1 MLTSDVPQNYIS
13 SKSAIEK
20 WRSAVIYKLTR
31 CDRAWHVPQTTVTM
45 ETIHRLTSDVPQSY
59 TKVDKWCTTELYTG
73 CEVIVLKSYTQ
84 VDKWCTTELY
94 IVWQVMYYRA
104 IHKLTSDV
112 PQNYTEVDQWSTPE
126 LYTGWQVMYYRAIHR
141 LTSDVL
147 HSYTQAI
154 HKLTC
159 DVPQNYIQ
167 VMYYSNYTQVEWCTT
182 ELYTGWQVMYL
193 YTELYHS
200 AVHKLTNDVPSDVNR
215 Q

>member
-1 MLTSDVPQNYIS
+1 MYL
-13 SKSAIEK
+13 
-20 WRSAVIYKLTR
+20 R
-31 CDRAWHVPQTTVTM
+31 
-45 ETIHRLTSDVPQSY
+45 TIHRLWQ
-59 TKVDKWCTTELYTG
+59 
-73 CEVIVLKSYTQ
+73 VIVPKCYTQ

-159 DVPQNYIQ
+159 DVPQ
-167 VMYYSNYTQVEWCTT
+167 SYTDKLCTT
-182 ELYTGWQVMYL
+182 ELYTSWRDVLQSYTQVWQVMY
-193 YTELYHS
+193 YR
-200 AVHKLTNDVPSDVNR
+200 AIHKLTSDVPQCYTQVDKRYTKELYISSKSAIDKLIWCTAVSYTGWHVMYHKTIH
-215 Q
+215 